1 MYRIVGKENLFAVN
15 TVADRSMEVLRILSK
30 EEEEGNT
37 KEVVSINRDYLASI
51 TSGYLFLYNAVLDHG
66 IMPSQRSAKHQIF
79 KVH

>member
-15 TVADRSMEVLRILSK
+15 TVADRSMEVLRTLTEDEESGNSK
-30 EEEEGNT
+30 Q
-37 KEVVSINRDYLASI
+37 VVSIDRDYLASI